1 MAGQHQGIDQSDLT
15 RYVLARDIFTIGE
28 IARVRFMVATAKL
41 EGRKRKEQS
50 QPTIKQQSLFPASE
64 SGRATGEQASAT
76 ARNGMA
82 ARVARQR
89 GHRQTTLTHFRP
101 TTHSG
106 TSRNRNT
113 PK

>member
-64 SGRATGEQASAT
+64 SGRATGRAGKRDCQE
-76 ARNGMA
+76 RNGSA
-82 ARVARQR
+82 CRPATGPPPNNLNPFPADHSQR
-89 GHRQTTLTHFRP
+89 D
-101 TTHSG
+101 
-106 TSRNRNT
+106 
-113 PK
+113 